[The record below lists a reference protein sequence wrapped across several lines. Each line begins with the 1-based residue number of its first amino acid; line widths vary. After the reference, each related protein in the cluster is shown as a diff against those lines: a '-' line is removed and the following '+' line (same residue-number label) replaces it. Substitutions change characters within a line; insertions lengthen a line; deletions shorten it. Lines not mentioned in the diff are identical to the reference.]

1 MVVEMLKKQYR
12 PCEPIVLSDMKWLKP
27 NSGALRQAFKR
38 MSDKGIVS
46 RYMNG
51 VYYFPDKGKKP
62 SVEAVLDKLY
72 IENEKETY
80 GYYTGYAFG
89 QRLGVT
95 EKTDKHPVIVTN
107 KENSRGRFR
116 IIATQKAYIR
126 KPYAKITKENVKA
139 MALLDFIREW
149 EVYSDFEEEETFSYI
164 KNYIKKQK
172 IDKTTLMETAVYFPG
187 KVSAMLLKHKLV

>member
-1 MVVEMLKKQYR
+1 
-12 PCEPIVLSDMKWLKP
+12 
-27 NSGALRQAFKR
+27 
-38 MSDKGIVS
+38 
-46 RYMNG
+46 MNG

-62 SVEAVLDKLY
+62 SEEAVLDKLY